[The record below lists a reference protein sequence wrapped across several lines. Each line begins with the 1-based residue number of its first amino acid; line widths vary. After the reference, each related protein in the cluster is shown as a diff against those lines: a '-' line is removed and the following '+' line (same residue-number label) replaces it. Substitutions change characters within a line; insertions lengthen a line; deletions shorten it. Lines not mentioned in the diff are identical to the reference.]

1 MSQQNETVAPLTGAA
16 LLLHP
21 KDNVA
26 IAKNEIAEG
35 TLLKLPSGHQVTVR
49 EKIPTGH
56 KLALAPVAAGEMV
69 RRYGY
74 SIGAAACPIAAGDWV
89 HTHNLAAE
97 RLGKEYT
104 IRIVEPVQPESPRHT
119 FMGYRRADGRVG
131 TRNYIAVISTVNCS
145 AHVTTQIARAFT
157 PERLAAFPNVEGVI
171 PIIHTGGCSFAP
183 GGFTHQFLNRCLG
196 NVARNPNIGGYIYI
210 GLGCEANQID
220 GYCDVGTVNL
230 NLAGNM
236 PYPLSGSGMVIQDQ
250 GGFRKTVA
258 AGVQAVE
265 SLLPQVNEFRRTDQP
280 VSQLTLALQ
289 CGGSDGWSGVTA
301 NPLLGLVVDR
311 IVRQGGT
318 AVLSET
324 PEIFGAEH
332 LLTSR
337 VANEQVGRRLVERF
351 RWWLEQS
358 ARLGFTVDN
367 NPTPGNKQGGLTT
380 IFEKSLG
387 AVAKGGST
395 PLKAV
400 YEYAERVKDRGLVFM
415 DTPGN
420 DAVSATGQLAGGCN
434 LIMFTTGRGS
444 VFGSNIAPCVKIA
457 TNSALF
463 NRMQDDMDYNA
474 GGILDGVPM
483 ETASDE
489 LLACILAVA
498 SGARTRSEEKGLPE
512 FEFVPWQLGPTL

>member
-1 MSQQNETVAPLTGAA
+1 MTLQNDRVEPLNGAA

-21 KDNVA
+21 QDNVA
-26 IAKNEIAEG
+26 IAKREIVEG
-35 TLLKLPSGHQVTVR
+35 TRLKSPTGEQITVR
-49 EKIPTGH
+49 EKVPAGH
-56 KLALAPVAAGEMV
+56 KLALATIAVGEMV
-69 RRYGY
+69 CRYGNP
-74 SIGAAACPIAAGDWV
+74 IGTATRPITAGDWV

-97 RLGKEYT
+97 RPSQEYAF
-104 IRIVEPVQPESPRHT
+104 RVVEPLQTVSPRHT

-145 AHVTTQIARAFT
+145 AHVTTQIARAFP
-157 PERLAAFPNVEGVI
+157 PERLAPFPNVDGVI

-183 GGFTHQFLNRCLG
+183 GGFTHRFLNRCLT
-196 NVARNPNIGGYIYI
+196 NVARNPNIGGFIYV
-210 GLGCEANQID
+210 GLGCEENQIN
-220 GYCDVGTVNL
+220 GYCNSDALNL
-230 NLAGNM
+230 NLAGNV
-236 PYPLSGSGMVIQDQ
+236 PYPLFGSGMVIQDQ

-258 AGVQAVE
+258 AGIQAVE
-265 SLLPQVNEFRRTDQP
+265 SLLPQVNECGRMEQP
-280 VSQLTLALQ
+280 VSELTLALQ
-289 CGGSDGWSGVTA
+289 CGGSDGWSGITA
-301 NPLLGLVVDR
+301 NPLLGLAVDQ

-337 VANEQVGRRLVERF
+337 VASEQVGRKLVERF
-351 RWWLEQS
+351 RWWEEQTV
-358 ARLGFTVDN
+358 RLGFTVDN

-395 PLKAV
+395 PLNAV
-400 YEYAERVKDRGLVFM
+400 YEYAERVKERGLVFM

-434 LIMFTTGRGS
+434 LIVFTTGRGS
-444 VFGSNIAPCVKIA
+444 VFGSNIAPCVKVA
-457 TNSALF
+457 TNDALF

-474 GGILDGVPM
+474 GKVLNGMPG
-483 ETASDE
+483 ETAADE
-489 LLACILAVA
+489 LLACILAAA
-498 SGARTRSEEKGLPE
+498 SGKRTRSEEKGLPE
-512 FEFVPWQLGPTL
+512 FEFVPWALGPTL